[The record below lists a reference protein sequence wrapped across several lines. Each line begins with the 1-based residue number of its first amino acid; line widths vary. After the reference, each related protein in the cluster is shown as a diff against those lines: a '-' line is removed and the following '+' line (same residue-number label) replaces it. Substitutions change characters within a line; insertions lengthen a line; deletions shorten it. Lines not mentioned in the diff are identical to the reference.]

1 MKGRI
6 LISTEGINGTLSCGE
21 DELKLYCNQMESFDL
36 FSELKPPPN
45 ENDVPDAGRG
55 RIFTNIDWKIST
67 VNRNCVGESQ
77 DPFPDLKIQVVKEI
91 VNTGGTI
98 DSKDIPTHTG
108 KEISA
113 DEFHE
118 ILEQAKGNGG
128 FDEEKKEV
136 VIIDVRNTFEHSI
149 GHFVHPHSNSILPS
163 RRPNDIP
170 STAPKQD
177 DEANSL
183 PVHQLDSQNP
193 TPAINPNTVTFSHF
207 DSNFCS
213 KYSDVLKDKK
223 VLMYCTGGIR
233 CVKAS
238 AMLKKRGVEDVS
250 HLSGGIHRYLE
261 KYADKGFYKGKC
273 MVFDQ
278 RVALDPK
285 SLKIDGEDTAKSQ
298 KSKPSTVVGRCIECE
313 SPYDEL
319 SGANLCTVCRDLLL
333 ICPKCRESKY
343 EYHCER
349 HRTWKHSYFT
359 FLDSFTIE
367 ELKKQSEELQ
377 QLYDSYVPPK
387 EHKNVRRTLKRQID
401 KVTNRIN
408 DLTSGSDDLETIAKR
423 RCRTCFE
430 TNDICDGLCWGFW
443 KHAQSTHQE
452 QQHKKLEPIRQV
464 KIGDRV
470 CPGPHWNEFRLGSKL
485 MSTSIAKRPKSDSQT
500 STGLQ
505 TTDILK
511 TGVVV
516 QIKSWGSGSNEND
529 CVAVLWDNSPSIGC
543 GRRKRQRNQTTS
555 SDANDISIQQAAI
568 YRFGAVSR
576 NGQRMYD
583 VELFCA
589 ST

>member
-6 LISTEGINGTLSCGE
+6 LISTEGINGTLSYGE
-21 DELKLYCNQMESFDL
+21 DDLTQYRNQMENFDL

-45 ENDVPDAGRG
+45 NDEIPSIQKGRM
-55 RIFTNIDWKIST
+55 FTNIDWKIST
-67 VNRNCVGESQ
+67 VNHNCVGEFH

-98 DSKDIPTHTG
+98 DAKDIPTHTG

-113 DEFHE
+113 DEFHK
-118 ILEQAKGNGG
+118 ILEQANGNSG

-149 GHFVHPHSNSILPS
+149 GHFIHPHSKSIMPS
-163 RRPNDIP
+163 RSPNDTSSNAI
-170 STAPKQD
+170 KYNEKVD
-177 DEANSL
+177 SL
-183 PVHQLDSQNP
+183 SVQRLDSQNP

-278 RVALDPK
+278 RVALDPE
-285 SLKIDGEDTAKSQ
+285 SLKVDNDDTITSQ
-298 KSKPSTVVGRCIECE
+298 KCKSSTVVGRCIECE
-313 SPYDEL
+313 TPYDQL
-319 SGANLCTVCRDLLL
+319 SGAHLCTVCRDLLL
-333 ICPKCRESKY
+333 ICPNCRENLY

-349 HRTWKHSYFT
+349 HRAWKHSYFT
-359 FLDSFTIE
+359 FLDTFTIE
-367 ELKKQSEELQ
+367 ELHKQSEKLQ

-401 KVTNRIN
+401 KVTDRIN
-408 DLTSGSDDLETIAKR
+408 ELTSSSVELETNAKR

-430 TNDICDGLCWGFW
+430 TSEICDGLCWGFW
-443 KHAQSTHQE
+443 KHTQSTHQE
-452 QQHKKLEPIRQV
+452 QQNNKLESCRQV

-470 CPGPHWNEFRLGSKL
+470 RPGPHWNEFRLGSKF
-485 MSTSIAKRPKSDSQT
+485 MSTSTQLK
-500 STGLQ
+500 
-505 TTDILK
+505 TTEILK

-516 QIKSWGSGSNEND
+516 RIKSWGSGSNEND
-529 CVAVLWDNSPSIGC
+529 CVAVLWNNSPSIGC
-543 GRRKRQRNQTTS
+543 GRRKRRRSQTDS
-555 SDANDISIQQAAI
+555 NDANDISIQPAAI

-583 VELFCA
+583 VELTHA
-589 ST
+589 DT